1 MAAVP
6 AGQVE
11 DARTLGR
18 AQAVEHERHLE
29 ARLLDGLFFTQ
40 RRDIARVEEVLEP
53 IPPAHSR
60 RSIFRPGHPMSR
72 LHDAARTEA
81 RTIGVSVILSAGLR
95 RLLPGSPDGP
105 RRHTLAA
112 GANLGDLLA
121 ALGITAATDLTA
133 AVDGELADH
142 ATRSA
147 TAPRSCSSCRWK
159 VAVAGGAAA
168 EGEATIRKAVKGF
181 CSKRQQRR
189 RQQQEGSSKDVA
201 ARPLTSHRSEDNE
214 MAQLRI
220 PLDEKRFNSGQ
231 TWKDY
236 MAQMGDT
243 RAKTEGN
250 YANSKLTDEERKF
263 FGSVNGVKYVVMLAE
278 NWCGDVHR
286 NSPLIAHIVEAMP
299 GAELRVFLRD
309 QNADLRDA
317 FLNNGYQSIPV
328 VVFFDKD
335 WNEIGRWLERAHGA
349 TTASSGIRARTLGA
363 VPQGASKEQ
372 QDAAMNEFRAQ
383 VQAEYDKPGGA
394 LWRAAAAEVKLL
406 LETRLGAKK

>member
-1 MAAVP
+1 
-6 AGQVE
+6 
-11 DARTLGR
+11 
-18 AQAVEHERHLE
+18 
-29 ARLLDGLFFTQ
+29 
-40 RRDIARVEEVLEP
+40 
-53 IPPAHSR
+53 
-60 RSIFRPGHPMSR
+60 
-72 LHDAARTEA
+72 
-81 RTIGVSVILSAGLR
+81 
-95 RLLPGSPDGP
+95 
-105 RRHTLAA
+105 
-112 GANLGDLLA
+112 
-121 ALGITAATDLTA
+121 
-133 AVDGELADH
+133 
-142 ATRSA
+142 
-147 TAPRSCSSCRWK
+147 
-159 VAVAGGAAA
+159 
-168 EGEATIRKAVKGF
+168 
-181 CSKRQQRR
+181 
-189 RQQQEGSSKDVA
+189 
-201 ARPLTSHRSEDNE
+201 

-243 RAKTEGN
+243 RAKTEAN

-263 FGSVNGVKYVVMLAE
+263 FSGISGVKYVVMLAE

-309 QNADLRDA
+309 QNADLRDT

-349 TTASSGIRARTLGA
+349 TTVTAGIRARTLGA
-363 VPQGASKEQ
+363 VPQGAAKEQ

>member
-1 MAAVP
+1 
-6 AGQVE
+6 
-11 DARTLGR
+11 
-18 AQAVEHERHLE
+18 
-29 ARLLDGLFFTQ
+29 
-40 RRDIARVEEVLEP
+40 
-53 IPPAHSR
+53 
-60 RSIFRPGHPMSR
+60 
-72 LHDAARTEA
+72 
-81 RTIGVSVILSAGLR
+81 
-95 RLLPGSPDGP
+95 
-105 RRHTLAA
+105 
-112 GANLGDLLA
+112 
-121 ALGITAATDLTA
+121 
-133 AVDGELADH
+133 
-142 ATRSA
+142 
-147 TAPRSCSSCRWK
+147 
-159 VAVAGGAAA
+159 
-168 EGEATIRKAVKGF
+168 
-181 CSKRQQRR
+181 
-189 RQQQEGSSKDVA
+189 
-201 ARPLTSHRSEDNE
+201 
-214 MAQLRI
+214 MAQLKI
-220 PLDEKRFNSGQ
+220 PLDAQRFGTGM

-236 MAQMGDT
+236 VAQMGDT
-243 RAKTEGN
+243 RAKTEDN
-250 YANSKLTDEERKF
+250 YSKSGLTEDERKF
-263 FGSVNGVKYVVMLAE
+263 FSGITQVKYVLMLAE

-349 TTASSGIRARTLGA
+349 TTVASGIRARTLGA